1 MIIAKKVELQYYIS
15 YPSTRGLFQISIVM
29 LVAENLPQEDGK
41 EGSNDVG
48 SLKALR
54 TLRALRPL
62 RAVSRWE
69 GMRVSYNVF
78 IYCVD
83 NKSKMAAGTYL
94 LSPCYAPLHIRQGQ
108 VCSTLLWFLL
118 YPM

>member
-1 MIIAKKVELQYYIS
+1 
-15 YPSTRGLFQISIVM
+15 VM
-29 LVAENLPQEDGK
+29 LVIENLPTEGGK
-41 EGSNDVG
+41 GSNDVG

-69 GMRVSYNVF
+69 GMRVSYKVF

-83 NKSKMAAGTYL
+83 NKSKMDTVANLNITTTYAISAYYYL
-94 LSPCYAPLHIRQGQ
+94 RYEFESCSWRGILDTKICDE
-108 VCSTLLWFLL
+108 VC
-118 YPM
+118 